1 MATTRGA
8 ASSGLSTTDI
18 EGIRTHLAAGR
29 KPKVMFTESAGQIAG
44 QVGQIVQL
52 TDPDQSDEWLVV
64 RFGRDELPFAPADL
78 TVPPRGRPA
87 GKRAG
92 PEQAAKPAAKEP
104 AREPAAKATAAARST
119 PAAKTA
125 PVTKR
130 GASERSS
137 GASDAVGVRAA
148 PAAEGAP
155 PVPAPRDAAPAD
167 ARPPAK
173 RARPA
178 RSTKPKPPAAMTV
191 TLAYEAGEWTVAAH
205 QGSKTLAK
213 PYLIRPAEAL
223 KMVAMLDVPG
233 VHDAVEQIVTA
244 EVTEAQRRADT
255 LRSEL
260 AEVEARLA
268 ELRDAG

>member
-1 MATTRGA
+1 MATTRSA

-18 EGIRTHLAAGR
+18 EGIRTNLAAGR

-64 RFGRDELPFAPADL
+64 RFGRDELPFSPADL
-78 TVPPRGRPA
+78 TVPPRGRSG
-87 GKRAG
+87 GKRVE
-92 PEQAAKPAAKEP
+92 PEKSATKEP
-104 AREPAAKATAAARST
+104 AKATAAARST

-130 GASERSS
+130 GAAERSS
-137 GASDAVGVRAA
+137 GASDVVGATAAAA
-148 PAAEGAP
+148 PAAESAP
-155 PVPAPRDAAPAD
+155 PVPAPREAAPAD
-167 ARPPAK
+167 SPRPAK
-173 RARPA
+173 RATRSA

-213 PYLIRPAEAL
+213 PYVIRPAEAL